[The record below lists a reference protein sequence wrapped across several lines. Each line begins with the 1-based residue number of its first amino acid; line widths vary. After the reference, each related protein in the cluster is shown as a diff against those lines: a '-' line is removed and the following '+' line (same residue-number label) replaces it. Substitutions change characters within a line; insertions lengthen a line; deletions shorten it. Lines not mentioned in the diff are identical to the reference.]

1 MTLLYDNEGVDNLLS
16 PADQGAGELFHFRN
30 TTGCE
35 GLNQF
40 VQLLGSSIVSAVV
53 IEVHNVILEVPCL
66 FQIGMNGFDHGF
78 NFVIIEEPV
87 QLAVHFPWTAGVEQL
102 SAFFV
107 FGVRPLEYHP
117 VEFLLQ
123 IILVSL
129 YMRSGNV
136 FCGLLHFSD
145 PDAVGLS

>member
-66 FQIGMNGFDHGF
+66 FQIGMNGFDQF
-78 NFVIIEEPV
+78 FDFVIVNIPEIPGPSFRTFKAIDPERQGRAEIIGLFRHRSP
-87 QLAVHFPWTAGVEQL
+87 
-102 SAFFV
+102 AF
-107 FGVRPLEYHP
+107 RICKAT
-117 VEFLLQ
+117 FL
-123 IILVSL
+123 
-129 YMRSGNV
+129 RAK
-136 FCGLLHFSD
+136 
-145 PDAVGLS
+145 PGLSYSKPGVVVYLVC